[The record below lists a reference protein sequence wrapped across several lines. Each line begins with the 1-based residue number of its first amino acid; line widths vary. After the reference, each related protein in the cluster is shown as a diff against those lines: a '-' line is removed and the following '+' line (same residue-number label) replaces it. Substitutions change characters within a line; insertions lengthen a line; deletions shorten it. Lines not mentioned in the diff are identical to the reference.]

1 MSPAAATSSNPRT
14 LNFVQSVLATLKTA
28 IGSPAAWGAAGSF
41 AWAFVVSPVTAPI
54 HLVAGVIG
62 VSSETE
68 HRLAKRGIAYKSIP
82 THMNEAF
89 APVGNLLNNIPA
101 DSVPGKIKKT
111 LSDAWQSPVL
121 AVHVG
126 AVGYA
131 ANTAEALVRAG
142 RAVLL
147 GDTSQAV
154 ALGARA
160 AISLLYVGGE
170 LAAANQ
176 VEGDLKLESHSN
188 PEGVFAGVKSWYKN
202 NVPKPVKAVFS
213 NTGFWFPAGNAA
225 TMVDQGVKTLLN
237 PFGAIGFGIAT
248 FAAVTALNPLKDAIA
263 AKFLKQQQP
272 SENAAPAA
280 NQPWLVSAVGGFSE
294 KVSEFVLGPKAGRA
308 QRLGAVGDGLA
319 AINSLMTGSP
329 LNGVAFGSWGRSN
342 WLYGGLSN
350 KAAAEAAAA
359 NQAQQA
365 R

>member
-14 LNFVQSVLATLKTA
+14 LNFGQSVLATANTA
-28 IGSPAAWGAAGSF
+28 WRSPVFWGAAGGF
-41 AWAFVVSPVTAPI
+41 AWAAYASPVTAPI

-62 VSSETE
+62 LTSETE

-101 DSVPGKIKKT
+101 DSVPGKIKNT

-121 AVHVG
+121 AEIVS
-126 AVGYA
+126 AVGYI
-131 ANTAEALVRAG
+131 ANTVEAALR
-142 RAVLL
+142 
-147 GDTSQAV
+147 GD
-154 ALGARA
+154 LARA
-160 AISLLYVGGE
+160 AISLVYFGGK
-170 LAAANQ
+170 LAVANQ

-188 PEGVFAGVKSWYKN
+188 PKGMFAGVKSWYEN
-202 NVPKPVKAVFS
+202 HAPKPVKAVFA

-237 PFGAIGFGIAT
+237 PLGAIGFGIAT

-272 SENAAPAA
+272 NENAAPAA

-294 KVSEFVLGPKAGRA
+294 KVLEFVLGPKAGRA

-319 AINSLMTGSP
+319 AFNSLMTGSP
-329 LNGVAFGSWGRSN
+329 LNGAALLNGVAFSSWGVSN
-342 WLYGGLSN
+342 WLLGGLSN

>member
-1 MSPAAATSSNPRT
+1 MSPAAATNPNLRM
-14 LNFVQSVLATLKTA
+14 LNFGQSVLATANTA
-28 IGSPAAWGAAGSF
+28 WRSPAFWGAAGSF
-41 AWAFVVSPVTAPI
+41 AWAAYASPVTAPI

-62 VSSETE
+62 VTSETE
-68 HRLAKRGIAYKSIP
+68 ARLQEKGIAYKSIP

-89 APVGNLLNNIPA
+89 ARVGNLLNNIPEH
-101 DSVPGKIKKT
+101 SVPGKIQKT

-126 AVGYA
+126 AVGYT
-131 ANTAEALVRAG
+131 ANTFEALVRAG
-142 RAVLL
+142 QAVLL
-147 GDTSQAV
+147 GDTSKAV
-154 ALGARA
+154 TLVARA

-176 VEGDLKLESHSN
+176 VEGDLKLNSHKN
-188 PEGVFAGVKSWYKN
+188 PKGVFAEVKSWYKN
-202 NVPKPVKAVFS
+202 HVPKPVKAVFA

-237 PFGAIGFGIAT
+237 PLGAIGFGIAT

-263 AKFLKQQQP
+263 AKFLKQQQS

-280 NQPWLVSAVGGFSE
+280 SKPWLVAAVGGFSE
-294 KVSEFVLGPKAGRA
+294 KLSEFVLGPKAGRA

-329 LNGVAFGSWGRSN
+329 LNGAALGSWGVSN

-359 NQAQQA
+359 KAQQSE